1 MPKRSGSSLDPAPMP
16 KRPCSGLDKSPMQ
29 LLDDACLVRILTF
42 LTPLPDRFNAARVCK
57 RWKKLACDKRMWL
70 RVEPNL
76 KSAPNRYSTLQEA
89 VIRAR
94 PGDTVLVAPGITH
107 VAPNIRINK
116 PLCLVGGGD
125 SADDTLLLCPRGF
138 DSALEF
144 LANGRLANLKI
155 TAELGSCLLHR
166 KGRLTVD
173 SCALECVDHPLD
185 HLSYPIMSTAD
196 DQPCPVTNGQNEVS
210 VIETRIEG
218 GLRCVN
224 TGDKLKLQ
232 QVRVLCGRAAYTF
245 WFQVAKHVTE
255 ESPLV
260 CCKA

>member
-1 MPKRSGSSLDPAPMP
+1 V
-16 KRPCSGLDKSPMQ
+16 CS
-29 LLDDACLVRILTF
+29 I
-42 LTPLPDRFNAARVCK
+42 
-57 RWKKLACDKRMWL
+57 
-70 RVEPNL
+70 
-76 KSAPNRYSTLQEA
+76 
-89 VIRAR
+89 
-94 PGDTVLVAPGITH
+94 
-107 VAPNIRINK
+107 
-116 PLCLVGGGD
+116 
-125 SADDTLLLCPRGF
+125 

-196 DQPCPVTNGQNEVS
+196 DQPCPITNGHNEVS

-232 QVRVLCGRAAYTF
+232 QVFANKYFDRIQKLSLQSSLFSLSFGPRYCVLPQFKQKQKVR
-245 WFQVAKHVTE
+245 H
-255 ESPLV
+255 ES
-260 CCKA
+260 